1 MKFSSFSSI
10 AAPLCLAGLFLALGN
25 VRYAE
30 RLHEPALESSSSY
43 SGDRNGNTVGSS
55 DLIGSGTGSGTGLG
69 TLVRTGDSSDPSA
82 LVESQAVQS
91 LRYKEV
97 VAATQS
103 FLALLNE
110 EQRAAVVLPFDN
122 PYRTRGFCYVL
133 ARCRED
139 NVGLRLSQLS
149 PPQKIALNTVLMK
162 SYSSAGY
169 SRAIQTMNR
178 EGLLQEMEDAHR
190 ANPEKYKVVGSPQA
204 PDWAPPPF
212 RGGSEYYVAIFGEPA
227 AAEGDTTATPWGMRF
242 EGHHLSLNLTFDGRS
257 DQPQIGTMPMFF
269 GSSPMIVPGSP
280 PPAEGAYT
288 RWQTEE
294 GQQMLNREA
303 WLGRSFLQSLEETM
317 MAQGAWSVLPIAD
330 LSGGTDVPL
339 DAAKYLQAEKPGIP
353 VAELNPI
360 QQALLWDFV
369 NEFLQMEANKTV
381 DEAVVRQSLAEARV
395 WWFGDRDNPDGEF
408 YLRVQSDRYLVEL
421 MQSNTFGVVSSDVEA
436 NHVHSSFRD
445 LRNDWDHDSLGEHL
459 SQHHV
464 SLAMP

>member
-10 AAPLCLAGLFLALGN
+10 AAPLCLAGLCLALGN
-25 VRYAE
+25 VRYVE
-30 RLHEPALESSSSY
+30 RLREPALDSSGSY
-43 SGDRNGNTVGSS
+43 SDNSNTVGSG
-55 DLIGSGTGSGTGLG
+55 DLMGSGA
-69 TLVRTGDSSDPSA
+69 LVRSGDPSDPSD
-82 LVESQAVQS
+82 LVDSQAVQS
-91 LRYKEV
+91 LRYQEV

-103 FLALLNE
+103 FLALLSE

-149 PPQKIALNTVLMK
+149 VPQKIALNTVLMK

-190 ANPEKYKVVGSPQA
+190 AHPEKYKVIGSPQA

-227 AAEGDTTATPWGMRF
+227 ATDGLTDGPSAATPWGMRF

-280 PPAEGAYT
+280 PPAEGDYT

-303 WLGRSFLQSLEETM
+303 WLGRSFLQSLAATA

-339 DAAKYLQAEKPGIP
+339 DAAKYLKGEKPGIP
-353 VAELNPI
+353 VAELSPI
-360 QQALLWDFV
+360 QKQLLWDFV
-369 NEFLQMEANKTV
+369 DEFLQMEANKTV

-421 MQSNTFGVVSSDVEA
+421 MQSNTFGVVSNDVEA

-464 SLAMP
+464 SSATL